1 MYIKVIGDTALSY
14 TARKLRDDNPLVSFP
29 RQLTAEIVAHY
40 GVSTCETRSVSFDPL
55 VQTQEDAGYV
65 KEGSQWFLLKAATNL
80 PDDLAKDN
88 IRNHRDQL
96 LQATDWQALSDNTMG
111 EAMTTYR
118 QALRDVPDQDGFPFS
133 VVWPTKP

>member
-1 MYIKVIGDTALSY
+1 MNKYVNG
-14 TARKLRDDNPLVSFP
+14 KLMK
-29 RQLTAEIVAHY
+29 LTATEVEQLKAQN
-40 GVSTCETRSVSFDPL
+40 ETY
-55 VQTQEDAGYV
+55 DAGKGERAS
-65 KEGSQWFLLKAATNL
+65 KE
-80 PDDLAKDN
+80 

-96 LQATDWQALSDNTMG
+96 LQDTDWQALSDNTMG